1 MTIKELKQVLLK
13 YPDNLEVEV
22 SVCGMITPIVNVG
35 YITNL
40 ETNLVSRKVR
50 LNIAGYDR
58 EKFKEEFYY

>member
-13 YPDNLEVEV
+13 YPDNLEVAV

-40 ETNLVSRKVR
+40 ETNKVR

>member
-40 ETNLVSRKVR
+40 ETNKVR

-58 EKFKEEFYY
+58 EKFKEELYY